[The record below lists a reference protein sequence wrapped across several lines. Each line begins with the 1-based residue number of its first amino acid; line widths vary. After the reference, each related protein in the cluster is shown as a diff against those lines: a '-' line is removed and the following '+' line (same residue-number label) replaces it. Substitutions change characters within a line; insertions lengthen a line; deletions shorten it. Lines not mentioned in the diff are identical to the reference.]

1 MQRVREAS
9 GYVGLWREG
18 RGGLLRPWPAAC
30 PVCKKTWRRAYLA
43 AARLQPCASCPRAC
57 AASRGGGKGDT
68 LNPSRGEKLATG
80 ACCCRSARSNC
91 ADHHAL
97 TSCRGGWR
105 GWEEVLADEGNVST
119 YGSDLEA
126 WLSDVRKVPRNA
138 IAAAK
143 DRVRLAAGPWRQVTC
158 PGGSKWRPGHTTPP
172 HPCSLRQPPWHPAL
186 PAFLRRYVAL
196 LPASIAHEVRRAR

>member
-1 MQRVREAS
+1 M
-9 GYVGLWREG
+9 
-18 RGGLLRPWPAAC
+18 
-30 PVCKKTWRRAYLA
+30 
-43 AARLQPCASCPRAC
+43 
-57 AASRGGGKGDT
+57 
-68 LNPSRGEKLATG
+68 NPSRGEKLATG

-158 PGGSKWRPGHTTPP
+158 PGGSKWRHALHHAAPPLQHGASPPGIPRYLYSCVATSPCCPP
-172 HPCSLRQPPWHPAL
+172 RSPMKLGGRGEGVELTMQLARKLAGRERAGGGGELRAGL
-186 PAFLRRYVAL
+186 GA
-196 LPASIAHEVRRAR
+196 